1 MSDPEPGNAGEDDR
15 KPLLHTVRKWLSGPD
30 AGAER
35 DTNSGRLHQS
45 AVAMAAAV
53 YLAGGVAHGQQ
64 GPNISVDLG
73 DHDSSC
79 QPTRAST
86 SGAAILVA
94 NAQSRREPSWRKW
107 EDAADCAFGRPH
119 HLC

>member
-1 MSDPEPGNAGEDDR
+1 MRARAIR
-15 KPLLHTVRKWLSGPD
+15 KPSLHTVRKWLSGPD

-64 GPNISVDLG
+64 GPNISLTWATTTAAAN
-73 DHDSSC
+73 
-79 QPTRAST
+79 QPGLRR
-86 SGAAILVA
+86 VA
-94 NAQSRREPSWRKW
+94 LR
-107 EDAADCAFGRPH
+107 F
-119 HLC
+119 